1 ALFQRQSLNPISQ
14 SPFNQLLHSLQETLN
29 PQPKLDCSRRIMPR
43 YLLLLHGDQDS
54 EDGKMPSK
62 EILEQMHAFNAE
74 IMSAGALLGGEGLH
88 ATSKGARVSFSP
100 PDPANP
106 NKPGRKSDIA
116 VTNGPFG
123 YTMKN
128 PDGQCGESKRPVC
141 GFWILKAKDLE
152 EAVAWVKKGPLAGTY
167 VEVREI
173 FESCDIPD
181 MTKEMREEE
190 EGWRKELE
198 GKK

>member
-1 ALFQRQSLNPISQ
+1 
-14 SPFNQLLHSLQETLN
+14 
-29 PQPKLDCSRRIMPR
+29 MPR

-54 EDGKMPSK
+54 EDGKIPSK
-62 EILEQMHAFNAE
+62 EVLEQMHAYNAE
-74 IMSAGALLGGEGLH
+74 VMSAGALLGGEGLH
-88 ATSKGARVSFSP
+88 ATSKGARVSFP
-100 PDPANP
+100 PPNPANP
-106 NKPGRKSDIA
+106 NKPGPKSDIT

-123 YTMKN
+123 YSMRN
-128 PDGQCGESKRPVC
+128 PDSQCGESKRPVC
-141 GFWILKAKDLE
+141 GFWILKAKGLE

-181 MTKEMREEE
+181 MTKEIREEE